1 MIRMPAIALA
11 LMATATLTSTAHAQK
26 AKHQHP
32 ATAAQQPKHPAS
44 ATVPAGFSVSQR
56 DAITSYFKNHPM
68 HAKSLPPGIAKN
80 LRRGK
85 PLPPGIAKRQLPAPL
100 LERLQAG
107 SGAEAHAEITIFGDR
122 VVLLDAHGVV
132 VDILAGVLGT

>member
-1 MIRMPAIALA
+1 MIRMPAILLAAL
-11 LMATATLTSTAHAQK
+11 ATATLTSTAHAQK
-26 AKHQHP
+26 SKHPHP
-32 ATAAQQPKHPAS
+32 AATAQQPNHAAS
-44 ATVPAGFSVSQR
+44 TAAPGGFSAAER

-68 HAKSLPPGIAKN
+68 HAKPLPPGIAKN

-100 LERLQAG
+100 LERLPHVG
-107 SGAEAHAEITIFGDR
+107 GAEAQAQVTIFGDR
-122 VVLLDAHGVV
+122 IVLLDAKGVV